1 MKELTQTEVMEVSGA
16 GIVSDAGKVLGSGF
30 GALIDAGASIFGIKP
45 NASATIGKSA
55 KASVLLLMRVFPELN
70 NSLVYQHHSSN
81 K

>member
-45 NASATIGKSA
+45 NASTTIGKIGESIGSA
-55 KASVLLLMRVFPELN
+55 FDAGISGVKQFFGLSAP
-70 NSLVYQHHSSN
+70 QQ
-81 K
+81 